1 MRIAEGLTCRI
12 RTTPAEGRTTP
23 KLITSYFYVV
33 WLAKYH
39 PHNFVTDHFMSFIE
53 LQRLRNV
60 FFGSPSI
67 RWWLLYRWV
76 CGMYKNEK
84 PRCKECK
91 ATDFRC
97 EICKCR
103 SSEQEKQA
111 NIKIL
116 WAFYFDHAA
125 CSKNWIFIRKLFP
138 GVLTAMLSALK
149 VK

>member
-1 MRIAEGLTCRI
+1 MA
-12 RTTPAEGRTTP
+12 
-23 KLITSYFYVV
+23 LIE
-33 WLAKYH
+33 
-39 PHNFVTDHFMSFIE
+39 I
-53 LQRLRNV
+53 QRLWNV

-67 RWWLLYRWV
+67 RWWLSYRWV

-91 ATDFRC
+91 ATDFGC

-111 NIKIL
+111 NIKIP

-125 CSKNWIFIRKLFP
+125 CSKNWIFIRKLFS
-138 GVLTAMLSALK
+138 GVVICSEGQIITFGCLLLCDLDVRTDLAHSDAQSCARLRCSGYVDICSLPWSWSSR
-149 VK
+149 VQ